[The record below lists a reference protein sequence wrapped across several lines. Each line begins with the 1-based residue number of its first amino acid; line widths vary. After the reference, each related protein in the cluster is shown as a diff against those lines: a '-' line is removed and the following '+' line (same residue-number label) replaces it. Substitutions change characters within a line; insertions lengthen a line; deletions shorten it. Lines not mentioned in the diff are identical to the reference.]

1 MDRIVS
7 FRQMKDGTF
16 EDYRLLEQLEQGFI
30 AGQADRILAALGALD
45 HSLDGYPVTRF
56 VHSLQSATRAE
67 RDGADEDMI
76 VGALLHDVGD
86 LLAPCN
92 HSEVAAAIIRPYV
105 REQVTWI
112 VANHGLFQAYYYAH
126 HYGKNRNARERLR
139 EHPWYQATV
148 DFCERWD
155 QSSFDPGY
163 DTLPLA
169 HFEPMVRR
177 VFGRK
182 AHDPMNLGT
191 VVAPRPANS

>member
-1 MDRIVS
+1 MQHIVS

-16 EDYRLLEQLEQGFI
+16 EDYQLLERLEQGFI
-30 AGQADRILAALGALD
+30 AGQADRILAALEALD

-163 DTLPLA
+163 DTLPLS

-177 VFGRK
+177 VF
-182 AHDPMNLGT
+182 A
-191 VVAPRPANS
+191 APKRSLYAGVGK